1 MWDISASIYGD
12 SHRLRVDLDDLEAQA
27 RRVQDV
33 GNRLAA
39 LGNAWSCTLI
49 QLESVNTRAVLCASR
64 YADVASV
71 MNSPNVRH
79 STMNVRSL
87 ISTCSIQAQLNHDLA
102 ERCSQLAQLLR
113 RARGVYSDAEYQT
126 LAIIGR
132 ATQSVFS
139 ASPIGAFMG
148 TLICS
153 GASLTSGAL
162 AEGSFNANYAI
173 SGTSWAHEG
182 LVAALSQR
190 LAQVPSFPILEGLVR
205 SDESN
210 QAASRLTPIAQAVAL
225 GIQGGT
231 LTVTRVVPQAFTSY
245 GVDNVTAALRHL
257 DQLGDTGSS
266 GLPQSTLSIHRYTS
280 SSGERRWLVTIPGT
294 QADRHSPL
302 GWAQNVQLMSTSDS
316 QRMQAA
322 SARFV
327 LSAMEQAGI
336 QAGERVA
343 LVGHSQGGIV
353 AAAIAS
359 HENLAYRIDH
369 IVTAG
374 SPIAN
379 HPIPNSTWVTSV
391 EIEDE
396 VVSAL
401 DGAPNQQR
409 DAWITVRGKVSKS
422 QENSD
427 ASKYL
432 STLVSG
438 SGTAKLLPHGMN
450 YHRAAWQ
457 SVMDLGSVDA
467 QEHDEHF
474 SETIS
479 GELEESMFFHGQMT
493 P

>member
-1 MWDISASIYGD
+1 
-12 SHRLRVDLDDLEAQA
+12 
-27 RRVQDV
+27 
-33 GNRLAA
+33 
-39 LGNAWSCTLI
+39 
-49 QLESVNTRAVLCASR
+49 
-64 YADVASV
+64 
-71 MNSPNVRH
+71 
-79 STMNVRSL
+79 
-87 ISTCSIQAQLNHDLA
+87 
-102 ERCSQLAQLLR
+102 
-113 RARGVYSDAEYQT
+113 
-126 LAIIGR
+126 
-132 ATQSVFS
+132 
-139 ASPIGAFMG
+139 
-148 TLICS
+148 
-153 GASLTSGAL
+153 
-162 AEGSFNANYAI
+162 
-173 SGTSWAHEG
+173 
-182 LVAALSQR
+182 
-190 LAQVPSFPILEGLVR
+190 
-205 SDESN
+205 
-210 QAASRLTPIAQAVAL
+210 
-225 GIQGGT
+225 
-231 LTVTRVVPQAFTSY
+231 
-245 GVDNVTAALRHL
+245 
-257 DQLGDTGSS
+257 
-266 GLPQSTLSIHRYTS
+266 
-280 SSGERRWLVTIPGT
+280 
-294 QADRHSPL
+294 
-302 GWAQNVQLMSTSDS
+302 
-316 QRMQAA
+316 MQAA